1 MSDSDDLSKD
11 SDELR
16 KDSDELR
23 KSRQGL
29 YAPVPAEQTAYH
41 LWQQFDPDLAK
52 TLSQFFV
59 GGLYK
64 REVITQR
71 ERELCA
77 VAALTVMRARDELRL
92 HVHAARNRGA
102 TAKEIAEVIFQMVTY
117 GGAPSTVQG
126 LQVLR
131 EALKERGEWSDDVKP

>member
-1 MSDSDDLSKD
+1 VADDKLKND
-11 SDELR
+11 RL
-16 KDSDELR
+16 
-23 KSRQGL
+23 GL
-29 YAPVPAEQTAYH
+29 YAPVPAEQTAFH
-41 LWQQFDPDLAK
+41 LWKQFDPELAT

-64 REVITQR
+64 REVLTQR

-77 VAALTVMRARDELRL
+77 VAALTVMRAKDELRL

-102 TAKEIAEVIFQMVTY
+102 STKEIAEVIFQMVTY

-126 LQVLR
+126 LQVLKD
-131 EALKERGEWSDDVKP
+131 ALKERGEWLADADKPA

>member
-1 MSDSDDLSKD
+1 MSTDLDKN
-11 SDELR
+11 
-16 KDSDELR
+16 
-23 KSRQGL
+23 RQGL
-29 YAPVPAEQTAYH
+29 YAPVPAEQTAFH
-41 LWQQFDPDLAK
+41 LWKQFDPDLAL

-64 REVITQR
+64 REVLTQR

-77 VAALTVMRARDELRL
+77 VAALTVMRAKDELRL

-126 LQVLR
+126 LQVLKD
-131 EALKERGEWSDDVKP
+131 ALKERGEWNQEAGRPSIQESGQA